1 MTRSDLNDAGIRAGE
16 YAVCQRAGR
25 WLVVRYTTGGDWLAV
40 ADCRTAEI
48 AISVA
53 LDLERALNPQP
64 LH

>member
-1 MTRSDLNDAGIRAGE
+1 MTRSDSHHDGVMPGE

-48 AISVA
+48 AIAVA